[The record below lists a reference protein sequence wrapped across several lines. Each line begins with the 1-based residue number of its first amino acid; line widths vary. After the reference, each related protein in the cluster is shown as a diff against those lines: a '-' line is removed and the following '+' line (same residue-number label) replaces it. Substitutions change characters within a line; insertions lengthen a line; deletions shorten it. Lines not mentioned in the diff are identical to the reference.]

1 MAPIQ
6 PETIDIQRIEDTTG
20 HRFSRP
26 QLLAQALT
34 HASTTDS
41 RLDSN
46 ERLEFLGDAILGSVV
61 CELIFDRFPDL
72 LEGEMTKIKSAVV
85 SRRACAIV
93 AQNLGLDQALVLGK
107 GMHTANGLPS
117 SLAACALEAFIA
129 ALHID
134 AGPEAA
140 KRFIIEHMG
149 PMVDELAESEHHDN
163 YKSLLQQHAQQL
175 CGDTPT
181 YRVLDEKGPDHAK
194 CFKVAVEINGHWHE
208 SAWAASKKQA
218 EQLAAENAL
227 VALGVIERGPQQD
240 DPICDNFAADE
251 EDQDE
256 LS

>member
-1 MAPIQ
+1 MASIE
-6 PETIDIQRIEDTTG
+6 PESSDIERIERATG
-20 HRFSRP
+20 HTFRDRR
-26 QLLAQALT
+26 LLLQALT

-46 ERLEFLGDAILGSVV
+46 ERLEFLGDAILGGVV

-85 SRRACAIV
+85 SRRVCAGI
-93 AQNLGLDQALVLGK
+93 AQKLGLDQSLVLGK
-107 GMHTANGLPS
+107 GMQTPNGLPS
-117 SLAACALEAFIA
+117 SLAACALEAVIA

-134 AGPEAA
+134 AGPEIA
-140 KRFIIEHMG
+140 KRFIIDHMG
-149 PMVDELAESEHHDN
+149 PLIDELAESDHHDN

-194 CFKVAVEINGHWHE
+194 CFKVAVEINGQWHE
-208 SAWAASKKQA
+208 SAWGASKKQA

-227 VALGVIERGPQQD
+227 VALGVLKRSSDEDGE
-240 DPICDNFAADE
+240 AA
-251 EDQDE
+251 
-256 LS
+256 